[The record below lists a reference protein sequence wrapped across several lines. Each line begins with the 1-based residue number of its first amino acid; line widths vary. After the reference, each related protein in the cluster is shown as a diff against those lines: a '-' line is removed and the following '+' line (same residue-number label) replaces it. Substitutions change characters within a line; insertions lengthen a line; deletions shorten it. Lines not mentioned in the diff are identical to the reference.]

1 MVLLGDSQDLSIY
14 IVEAI
19 SQKTIKRDLQSQK
32 KIINFGNYLDI
43 KKLINIK
50 M

>member
-1 MVLLGDSQDLSIY
+1 MVLLGDSQDLSTY

-19 SQKTIKRDLQSQK
+19 SPKTIQRDLQSQK
-32 KIINFGNYLDI
+32 KIISVGNYLDI